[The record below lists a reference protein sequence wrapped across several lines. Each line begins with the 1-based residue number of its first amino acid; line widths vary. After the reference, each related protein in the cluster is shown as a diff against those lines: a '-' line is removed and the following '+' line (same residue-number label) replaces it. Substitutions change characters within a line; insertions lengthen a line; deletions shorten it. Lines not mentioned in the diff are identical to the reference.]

1 MCVLDGTT
9 LKQQYNEY
17 NSIELINGKSQTN
30 KHQKLNLLILQQH
43 DQFQKFWLKFVKNRQ
58 KELQRGLHYNK
69 KIGDC
74 ENIYSV
80 NPLYLLVNPANGY
93 LEENN
98 GNKYL
103 IFDDSVYEN

>member
-43 DQFQKFWLKFVKNRQ
+43 DQFQKF
-58 KELQRGLHYNK
+58 
-69 KIGDC
+69 
-74 ENIYSV
+74 
-80 NPLYLLVNPANGY
+80 
-93 LEENN
+93 
-98 GNKYL
+98 
-103 IFDDSVYEN
+103 